1 MLIGK
6 SCRKW
11 TCWQNICLF
20 FVSQKQNKIVL
31 LKYQISFTHFLSVFA
46 VYWVYL
52 VRKHLPTYYVC
63 YIRDEIII
71 DHLLRDIK
79 IEIKKIENHPSQKN
93 RQIYQI
99 DFSIDF

>member
-1 MLIGK
+1 MDARVLTLDLMEDFLLK
-6 SCRKW
+6 NCCK
-11 TCWQNICLF
+11 C
-20 FVSQKQNKIVL
+20 KIVL

-79 IEIKKIENHPSQKN
+79 IEIQKIENHPSQKN